1 MTMEAVAFPGSAA
14 ALRRQWHQTR
24 ALPAFGRANH
34 QEMVTTAHLAV
45 GKHWFVGR
53 DQGVCVDW
61 IKPVRDP
68 PSEGWYG
75 PDVIGKN
82 VDCHAGTDGAR

>member
-1 MTMEAVAFPGSAA
+1 MEAVAFPGSAA

-34 QEMVTTAHLAV
+34 QEMVTAVHLVV

-53 DQGVCVDW
+53 EQRVGGDW
-61 IKPVRDP
+61 IKPLRDL
-68 PSEGWYG
+68 PSEAGHE
-75 PDVIGKN
+75 PDVIGDTVN
-82 VDCHAGTDGAR
+82 CHAGPGGAG

>member
-1 MTMEAVAFPGSAA
+1 M
-14 ALRRQWHQTR
+14 
-24 ALPAFGRANH
+24 
-34 QEMVTTAHLAV
+34 TTAHLAV

-82 VDCHAGTDGAR
+82 VDCHAGTDGAG

>member
-1 MTMEAVAFPGSAA
+1 MEAVAFPGSAA

-34 QEMVTTAHLAV
+34 QEMVTAGHLVV

-53 DQGVCVDW
+53 EQRVGGDW
-61 IKPVRDP
+61 IKPLRDL
-68 PSEGWYG
+68 PSE
-75 PDVIGKN
+75 
-82 VDCHAGTDGAR
+82 AGAWT

>member
-1 MTMEAVAFPGSAA
+1 MPCESSFT
-14 ALRRQWHQTR
+14 QHQNR
-24 ALPAFGRANH
+24 APIRFGPANH

-82 VDCHAGTDGAR
+82 VDCHAATDGAG